1 MSIYRLKSVDGYV
14 RDLASDLPA
23 PGGGS
28 AAALAGALG
37 TALAAMVANFTKGKA
52 QFAAV
57 QREIRD
63 VLKDLDDLREQLLE
77 LVDEDVEVY
86 QRLSAAYRMPRETE
100 GQQQRRKEAVEYACK
115 RAAGVPK
122 AIAEACDRVIEL
134 AAQLCEI
141 GNPNLISDV
150 GCAVRLA
157 AAARHCAWL
166 NVAINLSVIE
176 DEQFHAKMHEALDE
190 AGRKSSEVAE
200 ETWRKVVQQ
209 IVK

>member
-28 AAALAGALG
+28 AAALAGVLGVALG
-37 TALAAMVANFTKGKA
+37 AMVANFTKGRE
-52 QFAAV
+52 QFADV
-57 QREIRD
+57 HREIRD
-63 VLKDLDDLREQLLE
+63 ILKELDDLREQLLE
-77 LVDEDVEVY
+77 LVDEDVNVY
-86 QRLSAAYRMPRETE
+86 ERVSAAYKMPRETD
-100 GQQQRRKEAVEYACK
+100 QDKKRRSEAIQYACK
-115 RAAGVPK
+115 KAAGVPK
-122 AIAEACDRVIEL
+122 AIAEACDKTIEL
-134 AAQLCEI
+134 AGQLCDI

-150 GCAVRLA
+150 GCAARLA

-176 DEQFHAKMHEALDE
+176 DEEFNAKMREALDE
-190 AGRKSSEVAE
+190 PGRKSSDLAE
-200 ETWRKVVQQ
+200 EIWRKVVER

>member
-1 MSIYRLKSVDGYV
+1 MSIYRLRSVDGYL
-14 RDLASDLPA
+14 RDLASSLPA

-37 TALAAMVANFTKGKA
+37 AALAAMVANFTKGKE

-57 QREIRD
+57 QREVRD
-63 VLKDLDDLREQLLE
+63 ILQALDDLREELLE
-77 LVDEDVEVY
+77 LVDQDVQVY
-86 QRLSAAYRMPRETE
+86 ERVSAAYKMPRESE
-100 GQQQRRKEAVEYACK
+100 QQQQRRQQAIQYACK
-115 RAAGVPK
+115 KAAGVPK
-122 AIAEACDRVIEL
+122 AIAEACDRAIEL
-134 AAQLCEI
+134 SAQLCDI

-166 NVAINLSVIE
+166 NVAINLSFIE
-176 DEQFHAKMHEALDE
+176 DEAFHAKMNEALDE
-190 AGRKSSEVAE
+190 AGRKSSELAD
-200 ETWRKVVQQ
+200 ETWRKVVAR